1 MMKEPYIAAIGNAC
15 YDEYYSADSWVE
27 NGEKLLIRPM
37 EKQAGGMIPNAASV
51 MAAYGVHTYL
61 INYMNDG
68 AGNQELKRDLAA
80 AGLDVTH
87 IITDNRL
94 PDAKCIIVLTPAERT
109 VLVLDFPH
117 PPRVLPPKTQEILRT
132 AAYVYTTMVEMR
144 RFENDLH
151 QADDWRIHGAKLVFD
166 VEASSFESPNDPLFA
181 RADVLCFNK
190 GGFEKYVGK
199 RDAEACIQNLLNRGC
214 IVSVTLGADGCQCWD
229 ARSHVRLPGW
239 RVNAIDTTGA
249 GDTFNASLVCGLLQ
263 GKTLK
268 AAAQFANAAAARAT
282 TVLGPRGGAVSM
294 DTVEAFINHCQ
305 KGMEQHGCL

>member
-1 MMKEPYIAAIGNAC
+1 MQRMFTPQ
-15 YDEYYSADSWVE
+15 W
-27 NGEKLLIRPM
+27 
-37 EKQAGGMIPNAASV
+37 
-51 MAAYGVHTYL
+51 
-61 INYMNDG
+61 
-68 AGNQELKRDLAA
+68 LKC
-80 AGLDVTH
+80 AGLKT
-87 IITDNRL
+87 T
-94 PDAKCIIVLTPAERT
+94 CIKPTTGGYTGQSWCSMWRRPLLRVRT
-109 VLVLDFPH
+109 
-117 PPRVLPPKTQEILRT
+117 
-132 AAYVYTTMVEMR
+132 
-144 RFENDLH
+144 N
-151 QADDWRIHGAKLVFD
+151 
-166 VEASSFESPNDPLFA
+166 PLFA